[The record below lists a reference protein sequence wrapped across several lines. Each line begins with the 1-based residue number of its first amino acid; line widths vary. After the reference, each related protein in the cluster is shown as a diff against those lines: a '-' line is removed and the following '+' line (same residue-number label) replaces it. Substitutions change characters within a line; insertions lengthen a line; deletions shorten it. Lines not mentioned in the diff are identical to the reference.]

1 MILGMPRHSIRS
13 LFSWTF
19 PACVGL
25 VLPAQTPA
33 NLPLGL
39 LISQQSRTAFSVQGA
54 GARAEGIGGAFTA
67 VADDATAVSFN
78 PAGLGQ
84 LLQPEIS
91 LVGMG
96 YRRELDNRN
105 FLSTDHDPA
114 ALNLSDSLVR
124 DQRSLPTFMSATV
137 PTKFLGKN
145 LVFQLSWQR
154 LFDLNQDT
162 TQIVQETDPSGSLP
176 AKYLAQRIQQKGQV
190 NVWSAAVAYDFS
202 PRFLVGVSFNVW
214 RGSWDFQSNSDESEQ
229 PLPNPNAEFAQIHED
244 DTLRG
249 SNWNIGVLWRSEKL
263 NVGAVYRSAFAARFD
278 SRVSAQTNVVDSPLP
293 GTYTAAYQLHWP
305 ETYGAGLAYRPHQQ
319 WLLALDWTRT
329 SWSQASF
336 MPMGGS
342 LDNLNF
348 FDLKENTQTPDAET
362 LRFGT
367 EYLLFS
373 GDSVIPLRVGIFK
386 EPQPTVDSISG
397 DIRVFRG
404 YTLGIGWKVRSF
416 GVDLAYKFSQ
426 SGRRAS
432 QFLEADEI
440 ASGRTV
446 PSSQGHESIHDHRV
460 FLSFNF
466 RFGNEGTNRL
476 LRWFFVQGN

>member
-1 MILGMPRHSIRS
+1 MRHQIGRIVSGVIPVC
-13 LFSWTF
+13 F
-19 PACVGL
+19 GL
-25 VLPAQTPA
+25 ALPAQTPS

-39 LISQQSRTAFSVQGA
+39 LVSQQSRTAFTVQGA

-91 LVGMG
+91 LVGMS

-105 FLSTDHDPA
+105 FLSTDHVPP
-114 ALNLSDSLVR
+114 LNLSDSLAR
-124 DQRSLPTFMSATV
+124 DSRTMPTFASATL
-137 PTKFLGKN
+137 PTKFMGKN

-162 TQIVQETDPSGSLP
+162 TQIVQETDATG
-176 AKYLAQRIQQKGQV
+176 ANATKFLAQQIRQKGQV
-190 NVWSAAVAYDFS
+190 DLWSAAVAYDFS

-214 RGSWDFQSNSDESEQ
+214 RGTWDFRSNSDESLQ

-244 DTLRG
+244 DRLQG

-263 NVGAVYRSAFAARFD
+263 NVGAVYRGAFAARFD
-278 SRVSAQTNVVDSPLP
+278 TRVSTKTNVDNSPVP
-293 GTYTAAYQLHWP
+293 ESFSASYQLHWP
-305 ETYGAGLAYRPHQQ
+305 ETYGAGLAYRPQQQ

-329 SWSQASF
+329 RWSQATF
-336 MPMGGS
+336 MAKGGG
-342 LDNLNF
+342 LDGLNF
-348 FDLKENTQTPDAET
+348 FDLNENTRTPDAET

-373 GDSVIPLRVGIFK
+373 GDTVIPLRVGVFK
-386 EPQPTVDSISG
+386 EPQPTLDAYSG
-397 DIRVFRG
+397 DTRVFRG

-416 GVDLAYKFSQ
+416 GLDLAYKFSQ
-426 SGRRAS
+426 SSRTAS

-440 ASGRTV
+440 ASGKNV
-446 PSSQGHESIHDHRV
+446 PTSRGHEGIHDHRV
-460 FLSFNF
+460 FLSMNF
-466 RFGNEGTNRL
+466 RFGNEGVNRFL
-476 LRWFFVQGN
+476 HWLFVQGN

>member
-1 MILGMPRHSIRS
+1 MILGMQRHSLRS
-13 LFSWTF
+13 LVTWTF
-19 PACVGL
+19 PACLGL
-25 VLPAQTPA
+25 ALPAQV
-33 NLPLGL
+33 PLGL
-39 LISQQSRTAFSVQGA
+39 LISQQSRTAFTIHGA

-84 LLQPEIS
+84 LLQPEVS
-91 LVGMG
+91 LVGMS

-105 FLSTDHDPA
+105 FLSTDHVPP
-114 ALNLSDSLVR
+114 LNLSDSLAH
-124 DQRSLPTFMSATV
+124 DQRSLPTFASASI

-154 LFDLNQDT
+154 LFDLGQDT
-162 TQIVQETDPSGSLP
+162 TQIVQETDLTG
-176 AKYLAQRIQQKGQV
+176 ANATKFLAQRIRQKGQV
-190 NVWSAAVAYDFS
+190 DVWSAAVAYDFS

-214 RGSWDFQSNSDESEQ
+214 RGSWNFRSNSDESLL
-229 PLPNPNAEFAQIHED
+229 PLPNPDAEFAQIQED
-244 DTLRG
+244 DKLQG

-263 NVGAVYRSAFAARFD
+263 NVGAVYRGSFAARFD
-278 SRVSAQTNVVDSPLP
+278 SRTNTQSNVDGSQLP
-293 GTYTAAYQLHWP
+293 GSFSASYQLHWP
-305 ETYGAGLAYRPHQQ
+305 ETYGAGLAFRPQQQ

-329 SWSQASF
+329 RWSQASF
-336 MPMGGS
+336 MPKGGS

-348 FDLKENTQTPDAET
+348 FDLQKNTQTPDAET

-373 GDSVIPLRVGIFK
+373 GESVIPLRVGVFK

-397 DIRVFRG
+397 DTRVFRG

-426 SGRRAS
+426 SSRNAS

-440 ASGRTV
+440 ASGKRV
-446 PSSQGHESIHDHRV
+446 PTSQGHESIHDHRV

-466 RFGNEGTNRL
+466 RFGNEGANRL
-476 LRWFFVQGN
+476 LHWFFVQGN